1 MDVIPALIELVR
13 SARSDEGSLV
23 DKASKI
29 LHSKIFKI
37 TELPKSNVDPEKT
50 LEDFRQLHDSAR
62 NAPTPGFL
70 AMLTEASIFTGRVLC
85 HLGQTDEV
93 AAVYLE
99 SLNDFVTRRK
109 SRLNITFFA
118 QWIRRQ
124 LLAAWSIRDA
134 ILELCG
140 SGKSVNAF
148 RHLQAFQ
155 ILQELIS
162 KGHSLVRI

>member
-1 MDVIPALIELVR
+1 MDFIDVYVRKESTSPLVVDVIPALIELVR

-70 AMLTEASIFTGRVLC
+70 QR
-85 HLGQTDEV
+85 
-93 AAVYLE
+93 
-99 SLNDFVTRRK
+99 
-109 SRLNITFFA
+109 FF
-118 QWIRRQ
+118 WI
-124 LLAAWSIRDA
+124 D
-134 ILELCG
+134 
-140 SGKSVNAF
+140 V
-148 RHLQAFQ
+148 
-155 ILQELIS
+155 
-162 KGHSLVRI
+162 